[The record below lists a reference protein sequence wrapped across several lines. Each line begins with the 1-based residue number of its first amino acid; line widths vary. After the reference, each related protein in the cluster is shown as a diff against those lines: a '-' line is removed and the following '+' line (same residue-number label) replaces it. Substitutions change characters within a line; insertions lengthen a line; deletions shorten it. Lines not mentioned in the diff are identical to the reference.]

1 MSAIRRRESRELAVS
16 RRLRG
21 GLQLSRLRNTSL
33 HVAKIRYSGTH
44 TKRRMRE
51 DKPTDCRLQRWARRR
66 HMTRRVSPADRP
78 ERRRR
83 PPLAMQLLLC
93 ETCPIPLDRAA
104 RAGSQGSRRR
114 SAVA

>member
-1 MSAIRRRESRELAVS
+1 
-16 RRLRG
+16 
-21 GLQLSRLRNTSL
+21 
-33 HVAKIRYSGTH
+33 
-44 TKRRMRE
+44 
-51 DKPTDCRLQRWARRR
+51 
-66 HMTRRVSPADRP
+66 MTRRVSPADRP